1 MSSLFQ
7 YFNVKELHNDPKI
20 VHINNISKLFR
31 DSTTSVTVLD
41 QVGRI
46 RDWTNLGTLLGMSLH
61 EGEQQ
66 DPLEFYEA
74 PVNYVSNSMKQNGHF
89 VLHDSLIFNICSLNS
104 YKYCTLSKDSIEETA
119 PYKAVVVPSTFDVS
133 IQFLLWHSILF

>member
-1 MSSLFQ
+1 M
-7 YFNVKELHNDPKI
+7 
-20 VHINNISKLFR
+20 FR

-119 PYKAVVVPSTFDVS
+119 PYKAVVVPSMCQYNSCCGIRYSFESLGISWPCMVN
-133 IQFLLWHSILF
+133 